1 MRWDR
6 LFPSDSARE
15 YRAGSPDGRG
25 CGPRAG
31 EPMKRLVVDFAKDR
45 ILWIML
51 ALPLGANLMM
61 GILISRHLQ
70 SHRPGHDLLWLS
82 AFLFFGIGPL
92 LAIFFR
98 KKRKPR
104 SERKGRSL
112 RVIRPDGSSRPWRRP
127 R

>member
-1 MRWDR
+1 M
-6 LFPSDSARE
+6 
-15 YRAGSPDGRG
+15 
-25 CGPRAG
+25 AG
-31 EPMKRLVVDFAKDR
+31 EPMKRRAVDFAKDR

-51 ALPLGANLMM
+51 ALPLGANLTM

-70 SHRPGHDLLWLS
+70 SHRPGHDLLWLA

-98 KKRKPR
+98 KKRKPG
-104 SERKGRSL
+104 SEPEGRSL

>member
-1 MRWDR
+1 MRWNR
-6 LFPSDSARE
+6 LFPIDSARK
-15 YRAGSPDGRG
+15 YRAGCG
-25 CGPRAG
+25 CGPMAG
-31 EPMKRLVVDFAKDR
+31 EPMKRRAVDFAKDR

-51 ALPLGANLMM
+51 ALPLGANLTM

-70 SHRPGHDLLWLS
+70 SHRPGHDLLWLA

-98 KKRKPR
+98 KKREP
-104 SERKGRSL
+104 EGHAL
-112 RVIRPDGSSRPWRRP
+112 RIIRPDGSSRPWRRS